1 MARAVAEMV
10 GSIFLLAGV
19 VGSGI
24 MASRLSDDVGIQLLA
39 NSAATAGVLGA
50 LITSLGP
57 VSGAHL
63 NPAVSLVAAARREIT
78 LNVLGVYATAQTVGA
93 IGGVVLANLMFDL
106 APISWSTTERAGNG
120 ILLAEV
126 VATLGLLLVIWGS
139 VAAGRADQVAWVVA
153 GYIGGAYWFTA
164 STSFA
169 NPAVT
174 IARTFSDTFAGID
187 PASAPA
193 FVLAQLLAVGVAI
206 PLIALLFDLGGDAP
220 SDGTG

>member
-1 MARAVAEMV
+1 MV